1 MLLQCPYFTYSEK
14 QRAARH
20 RKYYPIDLGWRDAV
34 ITKGGADRGK
44 SLEAVVL
51 HHLRQHCRQVY
62 HWRQGGEVDF
72 VTLEGGEIAPYQVSW
87 EGNKNR
93 HREALE

>member
-1 MLLQCPYFTYSEK
+1 M
-14 QRAARH
+14 
-20 RKYYPIDLGWRDAV
+20 
-34 ITKGGADRGK
+34 
-44 SLEAVVL
+44 L